1 MPRRLIKRWFP
12 NLHLVRTHRTL
23 QLFGGL
29 LHGPNLWHL
38 NRRSVAGAFAV
49 GLFTA
54 FVPVPFQ
61 MVLAAAL
68 AIVFRVNLPISVM
81 LVWVSNPITM
91 PPIFYFAYNLGQFV
105 LGTAPREFNFELSLY
120 WLTTELSSVWRPF
133 LFGCFLLGAGS
144 ALVGYTSVRLY
155 WRYLIV
161 QKLERRQNSRRRS
174 KRRRKKALEKIRS
187 TSPKFLDRGGR

>member
-1 MPRRLIKRWFP
+1 MPRRLIKKWFP
-12 NLHLVRTHRTL
+12 DLHLVRTHRSL

-29 LHGPNLWHL
+29 LHSPNLWHL

-68 AIVFRVNLPISVM
+68 AIVFRVNLPISVV
-81 LVWVSNPITM
+81 LVWISNPITM
-91 PPIFYFAYNLGQFV
+91 PPMFYSAYLLGQFV
-105 LGTAPREFNFELSLY
+105 LGAIPREFNFELSMY
-120 WLTTELSSVWRPF
+120 WLTTELSNVWRPF
-133 LFGCFLLGAGS
+133 LLGCFLLGAGS

-161 QKLERRQNSRRRS
+161 QKFERRQHRRRRS
-174 KRRRKKALEKIRS
+174 NRRRNKGPGMIRRTKS
-187 TSPKFLDRGGR
+187 KPLDREY

>member
-12 NLHLVRTHRTL
+12 DLHLVRTHRSL
-23 QLFGGL
+23 RLFGGL
-29 LHGPNLWHL
+29 LHNPNLWHL

-68 AIVFRVNLPISVM
+68 AIAFRVNLPISVV
-81 LVWVSNPITM
+81 LVWISNPITM
-91 PPIFYFAYNLGQFV
+91 PPIFYSAYLLGQFV
-105 LGTAPREFNFELSLY
+105 LGVIPREFNFELSMY
-120 WLTTELSSVWRPF
+120 WLTTELSNVWRPF
-133 LFGCFLLGAGS
+133 LLGCFLLGAGS

-161 QKLERRQNSRRRS
+161 QKFERRQNRRRRS
-174 KRRRKKALEKIRS
+174 NRQRNKGPGMIRRTKSK
-187 TSPKFLDRGGR
+187 PLDREY